1 MNEYAV
7 QMVPM
12 LVMAGA
18 VVAWMAQ
25 IPMTNRGYGF
35 VADMMLAVAG
45 SVAAGALVAWAMSRD
60 PGMIVM
66 FWIGIVGAIAALAA
80 QRRLW
85 RSAAVARAR

>member
-25 IPMTNRGYGF
+25 IPVTNRGYGF

-45 SVAAGALVAWAMSRD
+45 SVAVGALVVWALSRD

-85 RSAAVARAR
+85 RPAAVARAR

>member
-25 IPMTNRGYGF
+25 IPATNRGYGF

-45 SVAAGALVAWAMSRD
+45 SVAGGALVVWVLTRD

-85 RSAAVARAR
+85 RSAVARA

>member
-25 IPMTNRGYGF
+25 IPLTNRGYGF
-35 VADMMLAVAG
+35 LADMAFAVAG
-45 SVAAGALVAWAMSRD
+45 SVAAGALVAWGLSGN

-66 FWIGIVGAIAALAA
+66 FWIGIVGAIVALVA

-85 RSAAVARAR
+85 RPAIART